1 MARRVESPDHGHS
14 TIPLW
19 VRSAVSILLISCR
32 NVRPYPVSFG
42 GSRPNTWSTCSVR
55 SRSMRRIRSCPIVGK
70 LSTPRFVYDLR
81 DFVEVVRR
89 LKEDYKT
96 R

>member
-1 MARRVESPDHGHS
+1 MRNTRTVQSRR
-14 TIPLW
+14 
-19 VRSAVSILLISCR
+19 
-32 NVRPYPVSFG
+32 
-42 GSRPNTWSTCSVR
+42 
-55 SRSMRRIRSCPIVGK
+55 MR
-70 LSTPRFVYDLR
+70 RFVYDLR

>member
-1 MARRVESPDHGHS
+1 M
-14 TIPLW
+14 
-19 VRSAVSILLISCR
+19 R
-32 NVRPYPVSFG
+32 NTRTVQ
-42 GSRPNTWSTCSVR
+42 SRK
-55 SRSMRRIRSCPIVGK
+55 IAG
-70 LSTPRFVYDLR
+70 FVYDLR